1 MFKWLADI
9 KEGDK
14 VSLLL
19 LYTGILVLIVGVAGT
34 CVMVFMVH
42 NETILDKV
50 IGIVATLTAQGSG
63 LVTAAMGFL
72 RLQPKTPDSSAPK
85 DTGTTDAK

>member
-1 MFKWLADI
+1 MFQWLANI

-19 LYTGILVLIVGVAGT
+19 LYTGLAILILGVTGT
-34 CVMVFMVH
+34 CVMVFAVH
-42 NETILDKV
+42 NDTTLDKV

-72 RLQPKTPDSSAPK
+72 RLQPKQPDGNGKANPPAPPTP
-85 DTGTTDAK
+85 